1 MLMVNLAIDL
11 WRRRV
16 PLQMCWLWRFMQ
28 FYVLGVGRKER
39 TITDQWD
46 LFGFD
51 ILTFGHLSLYIH
63 PSTLPTFTVHP
74 LLHARLCARNWEV
87 FVKKQ
92 SPHGRQRKNDFQ
104 GKKLQTV
111 PQSLPFQSLR
121 CLLLAWSK
129 PSFPPFL
136 TLWPPRPLCA
146 LEVSSQMWPWATLLF
161 IYIVLTRERGTW
173 GFYNFFFPFSFF
185 D

>member
-1 MLMVNLAIDL
+1 MLIVNLAIDL

-28 FYVLGVGRKER
+28 FYVLGVG
-39 TITDQWD
+39 IC
-46 LFGFD
+46 LV
-51 ILTFGHLSLYIH
+51 LTFWHLGIFPYTSIPPRSSLH
-63 PSTLPTFTVHP
+63 PANP
-74 LLHARLCARNWEV
+74 LRHARLCARSWEV

-92 SPHGRQRKNDFQ
+92 SPHGRQRKNDFLE
-104 GKKLQTV
+104 KNLQTV

-136 TLWPPRPLCA
+136 TLWPLETFVCLRGQLTDVAVGHPPLYLYCTYKRTRH
-146 LEVSSQMWPWATLLF
+146 MGLL
-161 IYIVLTRERGTW
+161 
-173 GFYNFFFPFSFF
+173 
-185 D
+185 